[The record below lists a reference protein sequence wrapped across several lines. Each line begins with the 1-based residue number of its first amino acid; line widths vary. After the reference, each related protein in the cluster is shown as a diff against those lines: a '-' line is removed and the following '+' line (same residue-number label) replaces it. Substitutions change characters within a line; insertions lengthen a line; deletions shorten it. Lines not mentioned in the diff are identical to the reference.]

1 MKFDT
6 EYIRSID
13 TVSFIF
19 ICNVCRLSSP
29 FISLIFYV
37 YAFLSSHNCNLS
49 SAIYPIFYHRHVIND
64 MNIHYL
70 AFTNLIRISHPH
82 TLRCPPINV
91 HPPFHPLPNLL
102 RVHVQFNN
110 NIPRSCTRHATK

>member
-13 TVSFIF
+13 TVSFIL
-19 ICNVCRLSSP
+19 ICNVTDYLLHSSASFSMFMP
-29 FISLIFYV
+29 FYHLTLPIAI
-37 YAFLSSHNCNLS
+37 S
-49 SAIYPIFYHRHVIND
+49 SAIHPIFYNRHIND
-64 MNIHYL
+64 MNIYYL
-70 AFTNLIRISHPH
+70 AFTNLIRISYPH
-82 TLRCPPINV
+82 TLRRPPINF